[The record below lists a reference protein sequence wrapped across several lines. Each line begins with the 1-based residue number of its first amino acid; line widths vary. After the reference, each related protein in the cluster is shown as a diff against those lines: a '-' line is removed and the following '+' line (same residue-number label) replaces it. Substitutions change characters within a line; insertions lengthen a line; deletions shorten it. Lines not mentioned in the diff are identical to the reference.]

1 MNIFELKNLKT
12 FILSAIALICI
23 MLAISFFM
31 MFLMVQGRRA
41 KQDGEEKL
49 FDEKNIAMQVQ
60 AGEKDEDPAF
70 GFTIVTPDRTRDNVV
85 DASVDEK
92 INECNDEQLY
102 CEYLVQNKVMGR
114 QQIISAP
121 MAVYL
126 FKHDYETAK
135 ENGSNVKVTFEKD
148 GKYIYS
154 TDNESIDTINDIKD
168 IDDGAYL
175 IYKNGGDDNTKYR
188 YVYTKYYD
196 IKVSRN

>member
-1 MNIFELKNLKT
+1 MYIFKLKNLKT
-12 FILSAIALICI
+12 YILSAIALICI
-23 MLAISFFM
+23 IFALSFFM
-31 MFLMVQGRRA
+31 MFLMVQGRQT
-41 KQDGEEKL
+41 KHDGEEKL

-70 GFTIVTPDRTRDNVV
+70 GFIFVTPDRTRDNVV

-92 INECNDEQLY
+92 INECDDEQLY

-126 FKHDYETAK
+126 FTHDYVTVK
-135 ENGSNVKVTFEKD
+135 ENGSNIKVTFEKD
-148 GKYIYS
+148 SKYIYS
-154 TDNESIDTINDIKD
+154 TDSESIDTINDIKD

-175 IYKNGGDDNTKYR
+175 IYKNGGDGNAKYR

-196 IKVSRN
+196 TDLSRN